1 MSKTT
6 QEGIFIPLKVIKRHE
21 EKRSEG
27 RTELPKL
34 KNKKINGY
42 LSQKT

>member
-21 EKRSEG
+21 EKWSEG

-34 KNKKINGY
+34 KNKNINGY